1 MAMRLSFAKC
11 QELSVNGF
19 ISPDVPFEEKEEV
32 EEVAKKYGVDV
43 ISMISPTS
51 EERIARIAK
60 EATGFIYVVSSMGV
74 TGVRSEIHTDLAK
87 IIEKIRSVTDVP
99 CDRLRDQYTGAGRE
113 DGCTCRRCNRRQRD
127 RQDRGRIQ
135 KEEAAQPLY
144 DYVAS
149 MKQAVLA
156 AR

>member
-1 MAMRLSFAKC
+1 
-11 QELSVNGF
+11 
-19 ISPDVPFEEKEEV
+19 
-32 EEVAKKYGVDV
+32 
-43 ISMISPTS
+43 MISPTS

-99 CDRLRDQYTGAGRE
+99 CAIGFGISTPEQAEKMAALADGAIVGSAIVKIVAE
-113 DGCTCRRCNRRQRD
+113 Y
-127 RQDRGRIQ
+127 
-135 KEEAAQPLY
+135 KEEAAQSLY

>member
-1 MAMRLSFAKC
+1 
-11 QELSVNGF
+11 
-19 ISPDVPFEEKEEV
+19 
-32 EEVAKKYGVDV
+32 
-43 ISMISPTS
+43 
-51 EERIARIAK
+51 
-60 EATGFIYVVSSMGV
+60 MGV

-99 CDRLRDQYTGAGRE
+99 CAIGFGISTPEQAEKMAALADGAIVGSAIVKIVAE
-113 DGCTCRRCNRRQRD
+113 Y
-127 RQDRGRIQ
+127 

-144 DYVAS
+144 NYVAS